1 MKKFLKLFFAAAL
14 LGGLAGMAV
23 SCKDYEEQINSLS
36 QKVSDLES
44 KISSLQSKIDGGAV
58 ITSVTS
64 TSDGWHVTLSD
75 GSSFDVKNGKDG
87 QNGTNGKDGSNGSAP
102 VIEIGSNGNWF
113 IDGKDTG
120 VSAKGPQGPE
130 GPAGPAGT
138 APTIEIKDGYWWI
151 NGENTGVQATGGSA
165 ENPTYA
171 LFNTEDGTL
180 TFKNV
185 PDENGETSDYVIYLT
200 NELRSLVLIPPMY
213 VDGIETIPVD
223 AFLFYPLAL
232 TGDAKLDDIS
242 ENWARQYE
250 DELTKLV
257 GPIIPEILVKYHV
270 NPASA
275 IVTEDDLLEFVIQN
289 DVPSRSNNLEDD
301 IWDIEP
307 EFVSCEDGIL
317 TVKVN
322 LISFNLADFL
332 GPDYDLL
339 TSADMNTWSNRA
351 AGVVDIA
358 ALKVVKDNE
367 EETTVV
373 SDYARVEYT
382 PIWGATIAE
391 PGLVAIDHHPE
402 FDITVDEPDE
412 VDVHYRS
419 LWMPS
424 DDALFVEYG
433 RQPAAYLHDQLLW
446 TAGMGDP
453 TMEETHATCDTVVL
467 YNGSIDLKTIV
478 EPHGYYGARYDAGA
492 GGYYRWYDYDAFGD
506 GGLYNFNRP
515 DFYPGYGI
523 YWTWDEC
530 LDYYDE
536 TVREILDM
544 EKWGLTW
551 KFEPVKNYKIGDPK
565 TDQINFFNLTE
576 DGILTPKVYGT
587 EGKAAIGRTPI
598 VRVKLMHGEDV
609 VWVSYIKLQ
618 IVDQIIKDVDFGVT
632 LDVYTKAVD
641 GVIKGFNPDCNGVTR
656 VTSVEDMNVKLYNYV
671 GYSKDDFHALFTG
684 SDSWTDYLGNPSDV
698 RDTVVHCPDNTNPAF
713 PYFEAIDC
721 CGEVI
726 ENPPASVTGTEAT
739 HVLAWKVW
747 AEDIWDAMYSYE
759 VLKAN
764 DALPKNVS
772 TDSLYHYVYYLNPTT
787 GKTVVIRLAA
797 AFDDFNTNIPTANF
811 VPGYW
816 KEEASAPNGVAT
828 EFNVAVPDATYPTNE
843 DTLRANLHS
852 SFVKFP
858 GTHAT
863 AANQTFV
870 DAGITDVNF
879 FFDAVQIA
887 KINKIGKYYA
897 TFKTNRTAAQ
907 VKADPD
913 LNMDCLELYLVKF
926 GPDKDHAATVNVKIA
941 QIYNEAPEATAP
953 RWSQVWYGGND
964 PEDSGLEFGYG
975 GEDGP
980 SYADSLLNTGV
991 MYTYFGAWGEVCDD
1005 AAKTLFISF
1014 GDAKASYFRGNF
1026 IRPITATTNSPVP
1039 FVDHAT
1045 WNYPGSYINVKD
1057 LVDLADWR
1065 GHKFADEE
1073 GLWTYYGID
1082 TIIVETEGAKTDG
1095 GFNTAGTLSG
1105 DIKLVQYAAAD
1116 FTAKYWDAKD
1126 KVYKDYA
1133 ADKAPYGYL
1142 TYRNLGTD
1150 LKKEYHIWV
1159 PVKINYDWGWY
1170 LTEGEEMIK
1179 ITVKPAE

>member
-23 SCKDYEEQINSLS
+23 SCKDYEEQINSLEK
-36 QKVSDLES
+36 KVSDLES

-64 TSDGWHVTLSD
+64 TSDGWHVALSD
-75 GSSFDVKNGKDG
+75 GSAFDVKNGA
-87 QNGTNGKDGSNGSAP
+87 NGKDGKDGKDGTNGTSS
-102 VIEIGSNGNWF
+102 VVSIGANGNWF
-113 IDGKDTG
+113 IDGADTG
-120 VSAKGPQGPE
+120 VAAKGEDGKN
-130 GPAGPAGT
+130 GKDGT
-138 APTIEIKDGYWWI
+138 TPTIEIKDGYWYI
-151 NGENTGVQATGGSA
+151 NGENTGVKAEGSSSSS

-171 LFNTEDGTL
+171 LYNTEDGTL

-185 PDENGETSDYVIYLT
+185 PDENGETNDYVVYLT

-213 VDGIETIPVD
+213 VDGIETIQID
-223 AFLFYPLAL
+223 AFMYYPLAL
-232 TGDAKLDDIS
+232 GGDDDVKIDS
-242 ENWARQYE
+242 NTERWAVQVDE
-250 DELTKLV
+250 DGIIAMA
-257 GPIIPEILVKYHV
+257 GPIIPDVYVKYHV

-275 IVTEDDLLEFVIQN
+275 IVTEDDALEFVIQN
-289 DVPSRSNNLEDD
+289 EVPSRSNNLEDD

-322 LISFNLADFL
+322 LVSFDLSQIF
-332 GPDYDLL
+332 GPDYDRIN
-339 TSADMNTWSNRA
+339 SADLNQWMNEIYS
-351 AGVVDIA
+351 VVDIA
-358 ALKVVKDNE
+358 ALKVIKDNE

-373 SDYARVEYT
+373 SDYARVEYNS
-382 PIWGATIAE
+382 IWGATIAE
-391 PGLVAIDHHPE
+391 PGLVAIKHHP
-402 FDITVDEPDE
+402 DWTVGVDDPDYI
-412 VDVHYRS
+412 DAHYRS

-424 DDALFVEYG
+424 EAGYG
-433 RQPAAYLHDQLLW
+433 KFGYDEQAYLDDQLLW

-478 EPHGYYGARYDAGA
+478 EPHATYDAYWMYYYGWWRMKHPMY
-492 GGYYRWYDYDAFGD
+492 
-506 GGLYNFNRP
+506 
-515 DFYPGYGI
+515 YPGYGI
-523 YWTWDEC
+523 I
-530 LDYYDE
+530 DYYESCPVE
-536 TVREILDM
+536 TEGWGALDM
-544 EKWGLTW
+544 ELLGLSW
-551 KFEPVKNYKIGDPK
+551 KFEPVKNYKIGTPQ

-598 VRVKLMHGEDV
+598 VRVKLMRGEDV

-618 IVDQIIKDVDFGVT
+618 IVDQIIQDVDFGVT

-656 VTSVEDMNVKLYNYV
+656 VTSVEDMNVKVYNYV

-698 RDTVVHCPDNTNPAF
+698 RDTVVHCPDNTDPAF

-747 AEDIWDAMYSYE
+747 AEDIWDAMYSYQ
-759 VLKAN
+759 VLKDN
-764 DALPKNVS
+764 DMLPKNVS

-816 KEEASAPNGVAT
+816 KEEATAPNGVAT
-828 EFNVAVPDATYPTNE
+828 EFNVAVPDATYPLNM
-843 DTLRANLHS
+843 DTLKSNLHS
-852 SFVKFP
+852 SFVKYP

-879 FFDAVQIA
+879 YFDAVQIA

-897 TFKTNRTAAQ
+897 TFYTNRTANQ

-913 LNMDCLELYLVKF
+913 LNMDCLELYLGKF
-926 GPDKDHAATVNVKIA
+926 GPDKDHATTVNVKIA
-941 QIYNEAPEATAP
+941 EIYNETPEAPAP

-964 PEDSGLEFGYG
+964 PEDSGLEFGFG

-1026 IRPITATTNSPVP
+1026 IRPINATTNSPVP

-1057 LVDLADWR
+1057 LVDLSDWR
-1065 GHKFADEE
+1065 GHKFSSEE

-1082 TIIVETEGAKTDG
+1082 TIIVETDGAKTDG

-1150 LKKEYHIWV
+1150 LKAEYHIWV

>member
-23 SCKDYEEQINSLS
+23 SCKDYEEQINSLQS
-36 QKVSDLES
+36 KVSDLES

-58 ITSVTS
+58 ITGVTS
-64 TSDGWHVTLSD
+64 TTNGWHVTLSD
-75 GSSFDVKNGKDG
+75 GSSFDVSNGKDG
-87 QNGTNGKDGSNGSAP
+87 KDGTNGKDGANGSSS
-102 VIEIGSNGNWF
+102 VVSIGANGNWF
-113 IDGKDTG
+113 IDGVDTG
-120 VSAKGPQGPE
+120 VAAKGQDGKN
-130 GPAGPAGT
+130 GKDGT
-138 APTIEIKDGYWWI
+138 TPTIEIKDGYWWI
-151 NGENTGVQATGGSA
+151 NGENTGVKATGEDGSSS

-171 LFNTEDGTL
+171 LYNTEDGTL

-213 VDGIETIPVD
+213 VGGIETIPVD
-223 AFLFYPLAL
+223 AFMYYPLAL
-232 TGDAKLDDIS
+232 GGADDVKIDSKTERWSWQVS
-242 ENWARQYE
+242 E
-250 DELTKLV
+250 DGVIKMV
-257 GPIIPEILVKYHV
+257 GPIVTDLFVKYHV

-289 DVPSRSNNLEDD
+289 DVPSKSNNLEED

-322 LISFNLADFL
+322 LVSFDLSQIL
-332 GPDYDLL
+332 GPDYDRIN
-339 TSADMNTWSNRA
+339 SADLNQWLNEMYS
-351 AGVVDIA
+351 VVDIA

-367 EETTVV
+367 ENTTVV
-373 SDYARVEYT
+373 SDYARVEYS
-382 PIWGATIAE
+382 PVWGATIAE
-391 PGLVAIDHHPE
+391 PGIVAIAHHPE
-402 FDITVDEPDE
+402 WTVGVTDPFDADA
-412 VDVHYRS
+412 HYRS

-424 DDALFVEYG
+424 EDGYG
-433 RQPAAYLHDQLLW
+433 MFGWDEQAYLDEQLIW

-478 EPHGYYGARYDAGA
+478 EPHATYDAYWMYYYGW
-492 GGYYRWYDYDAFGD
+492 YRMT
-506 GGLYNFNRP
+506 
-515 DFYPGYGI
+515 YPGYYPGWGI
-523 YWTWDEC
+523 VGFI
-530 LDYYDE
+530 DYCPAYYGE
-536 TVREILDM
+536 NPTLDM
-544 EKWGLTW
+544 EKLGLSW
-551 KFEPVKNYKIGDPK
+551 KFEPVKNYKIGTPQ
-565 TDQINFFNLTE
+565 TDQINFFDVTE

-598 VRVKLMHGEDV
+598 VRVKLMHGSDV

-618 IVDQIIKDVDFGVT
+618 IVDQIIQDVDWGVT
-632 LDVYTKAVD
+632 LNVYTKAVD
-641 GVIKGFNPDCNGVTR
+641 GVIKGFNPDCSGVTR
-656 VTSVEDMNVKLYNYV
+656 VTSVEETNVRLYNYV

-698 RDTVVHCPDNTNPAF
+698 RDTVVHCTDNTNPAF
-713 PYFEAIDC
+713 QYFEAIDC

-726 ENPPASVTGTEAT
+726 ENAPSSVTGTEAT

-747 AEDIWDAMYSYE
+747 AEDIWDAMYSYQ
-759 VLKAN
+759 VLKDN
-764 DALPKNVS
+764 DMLPKNVS

-828 EFNVAVPDATYPTNE
+828 EFNVAVPDATYPLNM
-843 DTLRANLHS
+843 DTLKSNLHS
-852 SFVKFP
+852 SFVKYP
-858 GTHAT
+858 GTHPT
-863 AANQTFV
+863 APNQTFV
-870 DAGITDVNF
+870 DPGITDVNF

-897 TFKTNRTAAQ
+897 TFYTNYSANA

-913 LNMDCLELYLVKF
+913 LNMDCLELYLGKF
-926 GPDKDHAATVNVKIA
+926 GPDKDHATTVNVKIA
-941 QIYNEAPEATAP
+941 EIYNETPEAPAP

-964 PEDSGLEFGYG
+964 PEDSGLEFGFG

-980 SYADSLLNTGV
+980 SYADSLLNTGA
-991 MYTYFGAWGEVCDD
+991 MYTYFGAWGEVCDNVEM
-1005 AAKTLFISF
+1005 TFFISF

-1026 IRPITATTNSPVP
+1026 IRPINANTNSPVP

-1045 WNYPGSYINVKD
+1045 WNYPGSYINVRD
-1057 LVDLADWR
+1057 LVDLYDWR
-1065 GHKFADEE
+1065 GHKFSSEE
-1073 GLWTYYGID
+1073 GLWDYYGID
-1082 TIIVETEGAKTDG
+1082 TIIVETDGAKTDG

-1150 LKKEYHIWV
+1150 LKAEYHIWV

>member
-23 SCKDYEEQINSLS
+23 SCKDYEEQINSLEK
-36 QKVSDLES
+36 KVSDLES

-64 TSDGWHVTLSD
+64 TSDGWHVALSD
-75 GSSFDVKNGKDG
+75 GSSFDVKNGA
-87 QNGTNGKDGSNGSAP
+87 NGKDGKDGSNGSNGSAP
-102 VIEIGSNGNWF
+102 VITIGANGNWF
-113 IDGKDTG
+113 VDGVDTGVTAQGKDGKD
-120 VSAKGPQGPE
+120 
-130 GPAGPAGT
+130 GT
-138 APTIEIKDGYWWI
+138 TPTIEIKDGYWYI
-151 NGENTGVQATGGSA
+151 NGENTGVKAEGSSPT

-171 LFNTEDGTL
+171 LYNTEDGTL

-213 VDGIETIPVD
+213 VDGIETIQVD
-223 AFLFYPLAL
+223 AFMFYPLAL
-232 TGDAKLDDIS
+232 TADAKLDDVS
-242 ENWARQYE
+242 ENWAMQVDE
-250 DELTKLV
+250 DGVWKMA
-257 GPIIPEILVKYHV
+257 GPIVPDVFVKYHV

-322 LISFNLADFL
+322 LVSFDLSQFW
-332 GPDYDLL
+332 GPDFSRIN
-339 TSADMNTWSNRA
+339 SADLNQWLNELDN
-351 AGVVDIA
+351 VVDIA

-373 SDYARVEYT
+373 SDYARVEYA

-391 PGLVAIDHHPE
+391 PGLVAIEHHPE
-402 FDITVDEPDE
+402 FDPVTTDPD
-412 VDVHYRS
+412 DADAHYRS

-424 DDALFVEYG
+424 ESGVVMYG
-433 RQPAAYLHDQLLW
+433 DQWAAYLWNQPIW
-446 TAGMGDP
+446 TAGAGDP

-478 EPHGYYGARYDAGA
+478 EPHGFYAGYSDGDDYPFWAWDA
-492 GGYYRWYDYDAFGD
+492 YGD
-506 GGLYNFNRP
+506 GTRNVFAFPIWYSLISGLYYW
-515 DFYPGYGI
+515 DACSVHEYG
-523 YWTWDEC
+523 
-530 LDYYDE
+530 
-536 TVREILDM
+536 VHVDM
-544 EKWGLTW
+544 EKLGLTW

-684 SDSWTDYLGNPSDV
+684 SDSWLDYLGNPSDV
-698 RDTVVHCPDNTNPAF
+698 RDTVVHCPDNTDPAF
-713 PYFEAIDC
+713 PFFEAIDC

-747 AEDIWDAMYSYE
+747 AEDIWDAMYAYD

-764 DALPKNVS
+764 EMLPKNVS
-772 TDSLYHYVYYLNPTT
+772 TDSLYHYVYYLNPAT

-816 KEEASAPNGVAT
+816 KEEATAPNGVAT

-852 SFVKFP
+852 SFVKYP
-858 GTHAT
+858 GSHAT

-879 FFDAVQIA
+879 YFDAVQIA

-897 TFKTNRTAAQ
+897 TFKTNYSANA
-907 VKADPD
+907 VKANPD

-941 QIYNEAPEATAP
+941 EIYNEAPEATAP

-964 PEDSGLEFGYG
+964 PEEAGPYGYG

-1133 ADKAPYGYL
+1133 ADAAPYGYL